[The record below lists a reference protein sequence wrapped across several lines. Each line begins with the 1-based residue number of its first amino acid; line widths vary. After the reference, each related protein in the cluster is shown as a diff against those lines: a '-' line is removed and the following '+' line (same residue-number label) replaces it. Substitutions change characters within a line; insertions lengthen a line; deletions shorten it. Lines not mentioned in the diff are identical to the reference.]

1 MSSDLNIKLDM
12 TKGESYP
19 TDDIDYK
26 SDSSEIN
33 FIENSSLVEIQL
45 QIASV
50 QSLIPEL
57 PDQEYPFDETYSWTG
72 NLQLFE
78 LVSSNENI
86 ISHETNQLVSSKDE
100 SYDTTTTSKSEA
112 ANNLIP
118 SSESKPTENL
128 MSSLEAKPSNMET
141 LSSKSQPITSLNP
154 SSESEPTSNDI
165 SAAESSAMN
174 NLLSESKSQPI
185 NNIDSTDKLN
195 QPGVSSSPDNK
206 PNSLIVV
213 SDSSKSMITMQSIST
228 NEVELNNEE
237 QNNPLVKMAI
247 HLMTMVN
254 LMVDWRK
261 MLNIW

>member
-1 MSSDLNIKLDM
+1 MLFRSNPLSVDYNSKDNDYEKPSSIGGQHFDIHISNSGIMSSDLNIKLDM
-12 TKGESYP
+12 AKGDSYQ
-19 TDDIDYK
+19 TDHIDYK

-128 MSSLEAKPSNMET
+128 MS
-141 LSSKSQPITSLNP
+141 
-154 SSESEPTSNDI
+154 
-165 SAAESSAMN
+165 
-174 NLLSESKSQPI
+174 
-185 NNIDSTDKLN
+185 
-195 QPGVSSSPDNK
+195 
-206 PNSLIVV
+206 
-213 SDSSKSMITMQSIST
+213 
-228 NEVELNNEE
+228 
-237 QNNPLVKMAI
+237 
-247 HLMTMVN
+247 
-254 LMVDWRK
+254 
-261 MLNIW
+261 